1 MENLDWYVYV
11 LFSATVVFSAWLFI
25 RATGYSKTVI
35 VMISAWAILQS
46 VLGLLGFYHQAGSM
60 TTRFPLLVIPPIL
73 FLASRFF
80 TKQGKEFIDNL
91 DLKKLTIFHI
101 IRIPV
106 EITLL
111 LLFIHKAIP
120 EAMSFEGR
128 NFDILS
134 GLSAPIIYYFAFVK
148 ESLGK
153 TAMIIWNLAC
163 MFLLLNVVTN
173 AVLSLPARYLQYGF
187 DQPNIAVG
195 FFPFLLL
202 PALLVPLALFSN
214 GAAIRKLALNKNLK
228 LNHQNNEN

>member
-1 MENLDWYVYV
+1 MENLGWYVYV
-11 LFSATVVFSAWLFI
+11 LFSATVILSAWLFI
-25 RATGYSKTVI
+25 RATGYSKNVI
-35 VMISAWAILQS
+35 IMISTWAVLQS
-46 VLGLLGFYHQAGSM
+46 ALGLSGFYNQTVSM

-80 TKQGKEFIDNL
+80 TKQGKAFIDGL

-111 LLFIHKAIP
+111 LLFINNAIP

-134 GLSAPIIYYFAFVK
+134 GLSAPVIYYFAFVK
-148 ESLGK
+148 GSLGK
-153 TAMIIWNLAC
+153 TTMIIWNIAC
-163 MFLLLNVVTN
+163 ILLLLNVVTSS
-173 AVLSLPARYLQYGF
+173 VLSLPGRYLQSGF

-214 GAAIRKLALNKNLK
+214 AAAVRKLVLNKDLK
-228 LNHQNNEN
+228 LNHQKNEN